1 MIRDFNPIN
10 PHGKRPN
17 RATRRA
23 LGPLF
28 QVVVETRE
36 GDEIRSPKITREGA
50 EHMLGVVSAK
60 IIDGKMPGC
69 GNPHLQR
76 AK

>member
-1 MIRDFNPIN
+1 MIRDFKPIN
-10 PHGKRPN
+10 PHGSRPN

-28 QVVVETRE
+28 QVVFEHDGELV
-36 GDEIRSPKITREGA
+36 RSPKITREGA
-50 EHMLGVVSAK
+50 EAMLAGVSAK
-60 IIDGKMPGC
+60 IIEGKMPGC
-69 GNPHLQR
+69 GNPHLVR